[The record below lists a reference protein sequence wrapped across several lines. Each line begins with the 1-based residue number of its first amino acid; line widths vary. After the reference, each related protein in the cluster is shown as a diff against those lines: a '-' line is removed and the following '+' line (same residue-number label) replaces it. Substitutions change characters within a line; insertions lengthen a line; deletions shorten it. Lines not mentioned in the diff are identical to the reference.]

1 MYWSDSHF
9 WTEDVTYVCARVCVC
24 VCVCVCVYVDMQ

>member
-9 WTEDVTYVCARVCVC
+9 WTEDVTYVCAC